1 MVHRL
6 FVDILQTSWALLNAH
21 LAMSR
26 RRSIARIAV
35 GRDFQAAYY
44 GNR

>member
-1 MVHRL
+1 MAHRL
-6 FVDILQTSWALLNAH
+6 FVNILQISWALLNMH
-21 LAMSR
+21 LATSR